1 MRTPFHASSA
11 LLLTMILFS
20 RLCTSFLHV
29 GSLIFLMD
37 SILLGSTSMPA
48 SCTIKL
54 DSRYPEGAFPRIHFQ
69 TVFSHFLEREP

>member
-1 MRTPFHASSA
+1 
-11 LLLTMILFS
+11 
-20 RLCTSFLHV
+20 LHV

-54 DSRYPEGAFPRIHFQ
+54 ASRYPEGAFPRIHFQ